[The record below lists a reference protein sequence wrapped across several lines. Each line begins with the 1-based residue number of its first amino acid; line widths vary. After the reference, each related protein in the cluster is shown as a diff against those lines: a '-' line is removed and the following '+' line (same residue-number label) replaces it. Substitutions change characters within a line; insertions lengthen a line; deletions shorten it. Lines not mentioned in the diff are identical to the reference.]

1 MKGEEVAAGPGGGT
15 AAEEDGEAY
24 HNARRRDRQGA
35 TIDPVGAFEAA
46 MASYGITTKTKLQGD
61 GRRHRFDVDGDPKGS
76 RNGWYILHLDNRPAG
91 AFGCWKRGVNET
103 WKANG
108 GPGLSDMELA
118 QLRAEIERERVRR
131 EKQLAK
137 EHQEAAELARRLWS
151 GYRLAF
157 ADEHPYLV
165 RKGVAAHGTRVDPD
179 GNLVLP
185 LLDVA
190 TGDIWSLETISPEGT
205 KRFLPGGKKQ
215 GLCFP
220 IGEPGPVVVI
230 AEGFATAA
238 SIHAA
243 TGIQTIVAFD
253 AGNLEPV
260 ARAIRAARPGVLMV
274 IAADND
280 CETLQPVE
288 NPGVHFGRRAAAA
301 ARAGLAVP
309 SWPEDHEKA
318 GKKGDWNDIA
328 LALGDDPVADAIF
341 DAIPPEIEI
350 KGPGPEAAR
359 DSSSDPDAQTQAA
372 CGRNDAAEWQRVL
385 KAAVTE
391 LNRSHFVVAVGGGV
405 RIANEV
411 YDNEFK
417 RRRLVFFRAPDIALL
432 YGNCR
437 LKVGETRQ
445 GVDIVKGLGEVWLS
459 HADRRTYRQM
469 ALITEGICPSDT
481 YNLWRGFAVSPKP
494 GPCPIIE
501 AHLHGVI
508 CSGNDDLYQ
517 WLLKWMARCVQHP
530 GKPAEVAVVFRGLK
544 GTGKGMVGQIM
555 MGIFRGHEL
564 HITQSKH
571 LVGSFNSHLVDALF
585 LFLDEAVWGGD
596 KQGEAVLK
604 ALITEPTLMIEPK
617 GVDAFPMPNR
627 LKIVM
632 SSNNDWVVPVS
643 SDERRYFVLDVSEIR
658 KGDYAYFEKL
668 KTAIE
673 GEELPAFL
681 DKLLNLDLTH
691 FNHRNPPHTAGLN
704 QQKLIGADSLQKF
717 WMDCLTA
724 GTIVNMGMDDWPT
737 SVPRDELHEAYVE
750 HAHMHGDRRPLT
762 SEQFG
767 ARLRQLCPDGTL
779 KVIRPRLDTAN
790 NGRPRCFVLK
800 TLEEHRRAFLEAMN
814 ISTYVWPQEEV
825 GS

>member
-1 MKGEEVAAGPGGGT
+1 M
-15 AAEEDGEAY
+15 AE
-24 HNARRRDRQGA
+24 
-35 TIDPVGAFEAA
+35 
-46 MASYGITTKTKLQGD
+46 
-61 GRRHRFDVDGDPKGS
+61 
-76 RNGWYILHLDNRPAG
+76 
-91 AFGCWKRGVNET
+91 
-103 WKANG
+103 
-108 GPGLSDMELA
+108 
-118 QLRAEIERERVRR
+118 LRAEIERERMRR
-131 EKQLAK
+131 EKKLAK
-137 EHQEAAELARRLWS
+137 EHAEAGELARKLWAS
-151 GYRLAF
+151 YRLAT
-157 ADEHPYLV
+157 ADHPYLK
-165 RKGVAAHGTRVDPD
+165 RKGGVAHGSRVDGN

-185 LLDVA
+185 LTDA
-190 TGDIWSLETISPEGT
+190 AGAIWSLETISPDGT
-205 KRFLPGGKKQ
+205 KRYLPRGKKAS
-215 GLCFP
+215 LFFT
-220 IGEPGPVVVI
+220 IGQHGPAVVL
-230 AEGFATAA
+230 AEGYATAA
-238 SIHAA
+238 AIHAS

-260 ARAIRAARPGVLMV
+260 AHAIRAAWPDVRMV

-288 NPGVHFGRRAAAA
+288 NPGVHYGRRAAQTVG
-301 ARAGLAVP
+301 AGLAVP
-309 SWPEDHEKA
+309 SWPEGHAKA
-318 GKKGDWNDIA
+318 GKKLDFND
-328 LALGDDPVADAIF
+328 LALEAGEHLVCDAIF

-350 KGPGPEAAR
+350 KGPGPDAAR
-359 DSSSDPDAQTQAA
+359 DSSSDPDEQPQAA
-372 CGRNDAAEWQRVL
+372 CGRNGAADWQRDI
-385 KAAVTE
+385 KAAVAE

-417 RRRLVFFRAPDIALL
+417 RRRLVFFRASDIALL

-445 GVDIVKGLGEVWLS
+445 GIDIVKGLGEVWLS

-469 ALITEGICPSDT
+469 ALITAGTCPSDT
-481 YNLWRGFAVSPKP
+481 YNLWRGFAVSPKL
-494 GPCPIIE
+494 GPCPTIE
-501 AHLHGVI
+501 AHLRAVI
-508 CSGNDDLYQ
+508 CSGNDEHYQ

-555 MGIFRGHEL
+555 IGIFRGHEL

-571 LVGSFNSHLVDALF
+571 LVGSFNAHLIDALF

-596 KQGEAVLK
+596 KQGEGVLK

-617 GVDAFPMPNR
+617 GVDAFAMPNR

-632 SSNNDWVVPVS
+632 SSNNEWVVPAS
-643 SDERRYFVLDVSEIR
+643 SDERRYFVLDVSDIR

-668 KTAIE
+668 KAAID
-673 GEELPAFL
+673 GEELSAFL
-681 DKLLNLDLTH
+681 NKLLNLDLTH

-814 ISTYVWPQEEV
+814 IGAYDWPHEEV